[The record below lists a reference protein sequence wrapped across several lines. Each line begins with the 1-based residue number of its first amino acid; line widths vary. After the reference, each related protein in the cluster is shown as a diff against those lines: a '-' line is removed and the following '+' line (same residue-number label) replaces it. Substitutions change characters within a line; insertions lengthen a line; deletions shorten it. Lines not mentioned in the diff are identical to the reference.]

1 MAVLPTTNIS
11 TNLVRNALGEDN
23 NDVGR
28 LCRSSKINR
37 FSRFKPIYHT
47 SPSGLSDIDF
57 KNAQY
62 GISIPSMVAMNSN
75 GAWSYYAPTT
85 STPKR
90 LGDFRKYYHDA
101 PIPLRQVKGKSMVI
115 SPFYSSSIAAV
126 GFQIL
131 QAPDGM
137 GAYCL
142 TVADLTPNGGDG
154 VLLDNFY
161 LGAAVYNSG
170 GTKMGEYHSVKTI
183 KYSAGTGADMEGASI
198 QMQGVINYAPGNYNV
213 HLFLTNSKFDIEG
226 GGLRQFWPIYHTTGN
241 PKLITMTIKGL
252 DDIYDAEVKGVRPY
266 GDGQWL
272 DGSTGWKSGMIT
284 KEETHTI
291 RVFDVRVVLKN
302 VRGVVAE
309 PAIVAENR
317 LYIKYKELMDWNGT
331 TDVKSKSYSNVA
343 NIISLGKGASKELI
357 FTGVRLAPSTAP
369 PTSDY
374 FPHGPELHL
383 VLDIGSK
390 EQTFPGMN
398 VAITLTYDN
407 R

>member
-1 MAVLPTTNIS
+1 MAALGTTNI
-11 TNLVRNALGEDN
+11 TTTLVRNTLGENN

-28 LCRSSKINR
+28 LCLSSKINR
-37 FSRFKPIYHT
+37 FSRFKPI
-47 SPSGLSDIDF
+47 SD
-57 KNAQY
+57 NYTQY
-62 GISIPSMVAMNSN
+62 GISIPSMQEMNNN
-75 GAWSYYAPTT
+75 GAWIYSAPTAY
-85 STPKR
+85 SPKR
-90 LGDFRKYYHDA
+90 LGDFRKYYHEA
-101 PIPLRQVKGKSMVI
+101 PIPLLQVRGKSMTI

-126 GFQIL
+126 GFRIL

-154 VLLDNFY
+154 AVLLDNFW
-161 LGAAVYNSG
+161 LGAAVYDSG
-170 GTKMGEYHSVKTI
+170 GTKKGVYYSEKKI
-183 KYSAGTGADMEGASI
+183 KYSEGIGQDMDGASI
-198 QMQGVINYAPGNYNV
+198 QMQEVINYAPGNYSV
-213 HLFLTNSKFDIEG
+213 HLFLTDSQIEQVEQIG
-226 GGLRQFWPIYHTTGN
+226 GGGGVFNQKLWPIYYTTSN
-241 PKLITMTIKGL
+241 PKRISMTIKGL
-252 DDIYDAEVKGVRPY
+252 GDIYDAEVKGVRPY

-272 DGSTGWKSGMIT
+272 DGSTGWKSGTIT

-302 VRGVVAE
+302 VRGVVSE

-317 LYIKYKELMDWNGT
+317 LYIKYKELLDWNGT
-331 TDVKSKSYSNVA
+331 TDVKSQRYTKVA
-343 NIISLGKGASKELI
+343 NIISLNKGASKELI
-357 FTGVRLAPSTAP
+357 FTNVRLAPSTAP
-369 PTSDY
+369 QTSVY